1 MELHDAEEAMG
12 ITKIYAHD
20 IMMTDKES
28 TNQGEQLLDFYG
40 FSWNYPGPKSPHG
53 NFSSGFINLK
63 IFYMQLRFQIL
74 CIDRFFFFFFKKRL
88 LWQKIY

>member
-28 TNQGEQLLDFYG
+28 TNQGEKLLDFYG
-40 FSWNYPGPKSPHG
+40 FSWNYPGPKS
-53 NFSSGFINLK
+53 NLRPARK
-63 IFYMQLRFQIL
+63 FQQWL
-74 CIDRFFFFFFKKRL
+74 H
-88 LWQKIY
+88 